1 MNIPAQKN
9 RLNRL
14 IRITVIMLTSIY
26 ATSLAAETP
35 QEITVVY
42 SVDSVPFQYRDVQ
55 GKPNG
60 IIIDHWKLWSEKTGI
75 TVKFIEAPWNKTLTM
90 TRDGKADA
98 HAGLFFNEAR
108 DKFLDY
114 GVALTKTDT
123 HVFYHK
129 SVEIPEDI
137 SKLSA
142 YRIGVLAGDF
152 VEGYLKKRVKPD
164 AIVGLS
170 GYEEIM
176 AQLKSGELKVF
187 AADTATGLFYLAQ
200 AGLLAKFKYDR
211 SAPLYQNDW
220 HVASAEGNAG
230 MLALINQGMDL
241 ITADEKKKITR
252 RWVSGTPGE
261 ASDAIIVAISNN
273 YAPFSTISV
282 DGKPVGYLVD
292 LWREWADRVG
302 KPVRFRASSW
312 TDSMMAIKS
321 GEADIQSG
329 LFRDRQREGWLDF
342 SNSFYQIESALYFKS
357 SKTET
362 VGMKKL
368 SGQRVGL
375 IKDSYQAAEVKQ
387 NHPDIEIIE
396 FEDIDE
402 LLTALLREQVTAVVT
417 EIPQMTAVLNR
428 LGLVGSV
435 QHGEVLYNNKLYAAV
450 QKGNSQLLTLVNTG
464 LAAIPQDL
472 LNEIEEQWIPHGL
485 DWLSVMLWVAPFIIG
500 VLLIAT
506 FVLIANRRL
515 GKEIGERKKVQ
526 KDLVEAREKALAATQ
541 AKSEFLANMSHEIR
555 TPMNAIIGL
564 THLALKTDLNNRQ
577 RDYMQKSYR
586 AAHNLLGIIN
596 DILDFSKIEA
606 DKLDIENID
615 FDIRDVLDNLSE
627 VAGVKAGESGL
638 EFLIDFPLSL
648 PFNLTG
654 DPLRLGQ
661 VLLNLV
667 NNAVKFTKH
676 GEIKLSIEEQSR
688 SGNKVSLRFV
698 VSDTGIGMTAE
709 QKNKLFKAFSQ
720 ADTSTSRQY
729 GGTGLGLTIS
739 KRLVEMMGG
748 KIGVD
753 SEAGK
758 GSQFWFVAEFGV
770 GKSKDRKSR
779 LMPASLNHMKILIV
793 DDNPASREILARY
806 LEVFQ
811 FEYSMVSSGEE
822 AIYELERAS
831 TEDPYRLVLMDWHMP
846 GGMDG
851 IETSRKI
858 KLHKGLTNIPAVII
872 VSSYGREELLRE
884 SHKEGLE
891 GCLVKP
897 VSDSTLLDSIIEAF
911 HLDEDQATSGSDIDS
926 DGVAALAGAR
936 LLLVE
941 DNEINQQVARE
952 LLEQSGIQV
961 SIADNGA
968 LAVAAV
974 KRNDYDGVLM
984 DIQMPVMDGYEAA
997 REIRKD
1003 KQFNEL
1009 PIIAMT
1015 ANAMASDREKA
1026 IEAGM
1031 NDHIAKPID
1040 VKEMFTVLEKWVSV
1054 PESDT
1059 AGFASPVAESR
1070 HHSGELLA
1078 TADKTAPPL
1087 PVLAGIDT
1095 DNGLARVAGNA
1106 RLYRNILIKFRDS
1119 QSDVAEQINLA
1130 LTNGDNKTAERHAHT
1145 LKGVAANIGAEA
1157 VRDQAGALEAAIKQ
1171 GAATD
1176 DLLATV
1182 RATMS
1187 ELVVTL
1193 SILDKSDGEVVESNR
1208 SDIDISSF
1216 KPLLQELM
1224 ALIEQDDA
1232 DAIDFLDTI
1241 KNQTTG
1247 ANSIAG
1253 ITRLE
1258 ELLGEYDFEQA
1269 TQALDKIIQDLD
1281 KG

>member
-1 MNIPAQKN
+1 MG
-9 RLNRL
+9 LF
-14 IRITVIMLTSIY
+14 
-26 ATSLAAETP
+26 ATSLAATTP
-35 QEITVVY
+35 QEISVVY
-42 SVDSVPFQYRDVQ
+42 SVDSVPFQYTDEQ

-75 TVKFIEAPWNKTLTM
+75 SVKFIEAPWSKTLTM

-129 SVEIPEDI
+129 SVEIPEEI

-164 AIVGLS
+164 AIVGLP

-176 AQLKSGELKVF
+176 TQLKSGELKVF

-220 HVASAEGNAG
+220 NVASAEGNAE
-230 MLALINQGMDL
+230 MLDLINQGMNL
-241 ITADEKKKITR
+241 ITTDEKKKITR

-292 LWREWADRVG
+292 LWQEWADRVG
-302 KPVRFRASSW
+302 KPIRFRASSW
-312 TDSMMAIKS
+312 TDSLMAIKS

-329 LFRDRQREGWLDF
+329 LFRDQQREVWLDF
-342 SNSFYQIESALYFKS
+342 SDSFYQIESALFFKS

-362 VGMKKL
+362 VDIRQL

-375 IKDSYQAAEVKQ
+375 IQGSYQAAEVKQ
-387 NHPDIEIIE
+387 NHPGIKITE

-402 LLTALLREQVTAVVT
+402 LLTALLREQVAAVVT

-435 QHGEVLYNNKLYAAV
+435 KQGDVLYSNKLYAAV
-450 QKGNSQLLTLVNTG
+450 QKGNSKLLTLVNTG
-464 LAAIPQDL
+464 LAAIPQES
-472 LNEIEEQWIPHGL
+472 LNDIQEQWMPRGL
-485 DWLSVMLWVAPFIIG
+485 DWRSVLIWVAPFIIG

-515 GKEIGERKKVQ
+515 GREISERKRVQ
-526 KDLVEAREKALAATQ
+526 MDLVDAREKALAATH
-541 AKSEFLANMSHEIR
+541 AKSDFLANMSHEIR

-564 THLALKTDLNNRQ
+564 THLALKTDLNTRQ

-586 AAHNLLGIIN
+586 AAQSLLGIIN

-606 DKLDIENID
+606 DKLDMENID
-615 FDIRDVLDNLSE
+615 FDLRDVLDNLSE

-648 PFNLTG
+648 PVNLAG

-667 NNAVKFTKH
+667 NNAVKFTKQ
-676 GEIKLSIEEQSR
+676 GEIKLSIEELSR

-698 VSDTGIGMTAE
+698 VSDTGIGMTTE

-748 KIGVD
+748 EIGVD

-758 GSQFWFVAEFGV
+758 GSQFWFVAKFGL
-770 GKSKDRKSR
+770 GKARDRKSR
-779 LMPASLNHMKILIV
+779 VMPESLNHMKILIV

-806 LEVFQ
+806 LEAFQ

-822 AIYELERAS
+822 AICELERAS

-851 IETSRKI
+851 LEASRRI
-858 KLHKGLTNIPAVII
+858 KQHPGLVNIPAVII

-884 SHKEGLE
+884 SQKEGLE

-897 VSDSTLLDSIIEAF
+897 VSDSTLLDCIVEAF
-911 HLDEDQATSGSDIDS
+911 YLDQDQNRAGTGPDS
-926 DGVAALAGAR
+926 DSVTGLAGAR

-961 SIADNGA
+961 SIAENGEQ
-968 LAVAAV
+968 AVAAI
-974 KRNDYDGVLM
+974 KQNDYDGVLM
-984 DIQMPVMDGYEAA
+984 DIQMPIMDGYEAT
-997 REIRKD
+997 REIRKFS
-1003 KQFNEL
+1003 QYNGL

-1040 VKEMFTVLEKWVSV
+1040 VKEMFAVLEKWVTV
-1054 PESDT
+1054 PEL
-1059 AGFASPVAESR
+1059 FARSVAESR
-1070 HHSGELLA
+1070 RQSDAQQA
-1078 TADKTAPPL
+1078 TAGKAAPAL
-1087 PVLAGIDT
+1087 PGLPGIDT
-1095 DNGLARVAGNA
+1095 YAGLARVAGNV
-1106 RLYRNILIKFRDS
+1106 RLYLNILIKFRDS
-1119 QSDVAEQINLA
+1119 QSDAAERIKVALND
-1130 LTNGDNKTAERHAHT
+1130 GDRKSAERHAHT
-1145 LKGVAANIGAEA
+1145 LKGVAANVGAET
-1157 VRDQAGALEAAIKQ
+1157 VQEQAGTLEVAIKQ

-1176 DLLATV
+1176 DLLEIV
-1182 RATMS
+1182 RDTMS

-1193 SILDKSDGEVVESNR
+1193 SVLDKADGEVIESMR
-1208 SDIDISSF
+1208 SDVDLNSL
-1216 KPLLQELM
+1216 KLLLEELKQ
-1224 ALIEQDDA
+1224 LIEQDDA

-1241 KNQTTG
+1241 NNQKIG
-1247 ANSIAG
+1247 ANSIVG
-1253 ITRLE
+1253 ITRLQD
-1258 ELLGEYDFEQA
+1258 LLGEYDFEQA
-1269 TQALDKIIQDLD
+1269 KQALDNIIQDLE
-1281 KG
+1281 KS

>member
-1 MNIPAQKN
+1 MTINDLIN
-9 RLNRL
+9 RT
-14 IRITVIMLTSIY
+14 IRVTVFLLVGWF
-26 ATSLAAETP
+26 ATSLAAAVP
-35 QEITVVY
+35 DEITVVY
-42 SVDSVPFQYRDVQ
+42 SVDSVPFQYTDDQ

-75 TVKFIEAPWNKTLTM
+75 AVKFIAAPWNKTLTM
-90 TRDGKADA
+90 TRDGEVDA
-98 HAGLFFNEAR
+98 HAGLFFNKAR

-129 SVEIPEDI
+129 SVEIPEAI

-152 VEGYLKKRVKPD
+152 VEDYLKKRVKPD
-164 AIVGLS
+164 AIVGLP

-176 AQLKSGELKVF
+176 EQLKSGELKVF

-200 AGLLAKFKYDR
+200 AGLLAKFKYER

-220 HVASAEGNAG
+220 HVASAEGNTE
-230 MLALINQGMDL
+230 MLELINQGMNL

-292 LWREWADRVG
+292 LWRDWAERVG

-312 TDSMMAIKS
+312 ADSLAAIKS

-329 LFRDRQREGWLDF
+329 LFRDQQREAWLDF
-342 SNSFYQIESALYFKS
+342 SDSFYEIESALYSKS
-357 SKTET
+357 SKTA
-362 VGMKKL
+362 L
-368 SGQRVGL
+368 SDIRQLNGQRVGL
-375 IKDSYQAAEVKQ
+375 IKDSYQEAEIKL
-387 NHPDIEIIE
+387 NHPDIQIAE

-402 LLTALLREQVTAVVT
+402 LLTALLREQITAVVA
-417 EIPQMTAVLNR
+417 EVPQMTAVLNR
-428 LGLVGSV
+428 LGLVGSI
-435 QHGEVLYNNKLYAAV
+435 QQGDVLYSNKLYAAV
-450 QKGNSQLLTLVNTG
+450 QKGNDQLLGLVNAG
-464 LAAIPQDL
+464 LAAISQET
-472 LNEIEEQWIPHGL
+472 LNDIQERWIPHGL
-485 DWLSVMLWVAPFIIG
+485 DWSSVLIWVVPFVMG
-500 VLLIAT
+500 VLLIVA

-515 GKEIGERKKVQ
+515 GREISERKRIQ
-526 KDLVEAREKALAATQ
+526 MDLVDARERALAATH
-541 AKSEFLANMSHEIR
+541 AKSDFLANMSHEIR

-586 AAHNLLGIIN
+586 AAQNLLGIIN

-606 DKLDIENID
+606 DKLDMENID
-615 FDIRDVLDNLSE
+615 FDLRDVLDNLSE

-667 NNAVKFTKH
+667 NNAVKFTKQ
-676 GEIKLSIEEQSR
+676 GEIKLSIEEASR
-688 SGNKVSLRFV
+688 SDNKVSLRFV

-748 KIGVD
+748 EIGVD

-758 GSQFWFVAEFGV
+758 GSQFWFVAEFGL
-770 GKSKDRKSR
+770 GKAKERKSR
-779 LMPASLNHMKILIV
+779 MMPDSLNQMKILIV

-806 LEVFQ
+806 LEAFQ

-822 AIYELERAS
+822 AIFELERAS

-851 IETSRKI
+851 IEASRRI
-858 KLHKGLTNIPAVII
+858 KQHPGLTNIPAVII
-872 VSSYGREELLRE
+872 VSSYGREDLLRE
-884 SHKEGLE
+884 SQKEGLE

-897 VSDSTLLDSIIEAF
+897 VSDSTLLDSIVEAF
-911 HLDEDQATSGSDIDS
+911 YLELDHNGTDTEADLDS
-926 DGVAALAGAR
+926 EMSLAGAR

-961 SIADNGA
+961 SIAENGEQ
-968 LAVAAV
+968 AVAAV
-974 KRNDYDGVLM
+974 KQNDYDGVLM
-984 DIQMPVMDGYEAA
+984 DIQMPVMDGYEAT

-1003 KQFNEL
+1003 SQYSDL

-1026 IEAGM
+1026 IESGM

-1040 VKEMFTVLEKWVSV
+1040 VADMFMVLKKWITV
-1054 PESDT
+1054 PEV
-1059 AGFASPVAESR
+1059 FARSVAESR
-1070 HHSGELLA
+1070 RHYDVQQT
-1078 TADKTAPPL
+1078 TADDTPPPL
-1087 PVLAGIDT
+1087 PELQGVDT
-1095 DNGLARVAGNA
+1095 CAGLARVAGNV

-1119 QSDVAEQINLA
+1119 QSDVAEQIQQA
-1130 LTNGDNKTAERHAHT
+1130 LSRGDSKTAERYAHT

-1157 VRDQAGALEAAIKQ
+1157 IQEQAGALEAAIKQ
-1171 GAATD
+1171 GTATD
-1176 DLLATV
+1176 DLLVIT
-1182 RATMS
+1182 RSTMS
-1187 ELVVTL
+1187 ELLVTL
-1193 SILDKSDGEVVESNR
+1193 SVLDKSDGEVAVGKQG
-1208 SDIDISSF
+1208 DIDIKSL
-1216 KPLLQELM
+1216 KPLLQALKQ
-1224 ALIEQDDA
+1224 LIEDDDS
-1232 DAIDFLDTI
+1232 DAVELLETI
-1241 KNQTTG
+1241 KNQM
-1247 ANSIAG
+1247 AG
-1253 ITRLE
+1253 VSAIPDISRLDD
-1258 ELLGEYDFEQA
+1258 LLGEYDFEQA
-1269 TQALDKIIQDLD
+1269 KEVVDTIIQGLE
-1281 KG
+1281 K

>member
-1 MNIPAQKN
+1 VIN
-9 RLNRL
+9 R
-14 IRITVIMLTSIY
+14 IIHVIAFLL
-26 ATSLAAETP
+26 AGLFVTSLSAALP
-35 QEITVVY
+35 QEIRVVY
-42 SVDSVPFQYRDVQ
+42 SVDSVPFQYTDKQ
-55 GKPNG
+55 GQPNG
-60 IIIDHWKLWSEKTGI
+60 IIIDHWKLWSEKTGV
-75 TVKFIEAPWNKTLTM
+75 TVKFIEASWNQTLTM

-98 HAGLFFNEAR
+98 HAGLFFNKAR

-164 AIVGLS
+164 AIIGLP

-200 AGLLAKFKYDR
+200 AGLLAKFKYER
-211 SAPLYQNDW
+211 AAPLYQNDW
-220 HVASAEGNAG
+220 HVASADGNAG
-230 MLALINQGMDL
+230 MLKLINQGMNL

-261 ASDAIIVAISNN
+261 ASDAIIIAISNN

-312 TDSMMAIKS
+312 TDSLMAIKS

-329 LFRDRQREGWLDF
+329 LFRDQHRETWLDF
-342 SNSFYQIESALYFKS
+342 SDSFYQIESALYFKS

-362 VGMKKL
+362 TGLQQLGGK
-368 SGQRVGL
+368 RVGL
-375 IKDSYQAAEVKQ
+375 IQGSYQAAEVKQ
-387 NHPDIEIIE
+387 NYPDIAIIE

-402 LLTALLREQVTAVVT
+402 LLTALLREQVAAVVT
-417 EIPQMTAVLNR
+417 EVPQMTAVLNR
-428 LGLVGSV
+428 LGLAGSV
-435 QHGEVLYNNKLYAAV
+435 RQGDVLYSNKLYAAV
-450 QKGNSQLLTLVNTG
+450 QKGNNQLLTLVNSG
-464 LAAIPQDL
+464 LAAIPQES
-472 LNEIEEQWIPHGL
+472 LNDIQDQWIPQGL
-485 DWLSVMLWVAPFIIG
+485 DWRSVLIWVVPFVIG
-500 VLLIAT
+500 VLLIAA
-506 FVLIANRRL
+506 FVLVANRRL
-515 GKEIGERKKVQ
+515 GKEIGERKRVQ
-526 KDLVEAREKALAATQ
+526 TDLVVAREKALAATQ

-586 AAHNLLGIIN
+586 AAQSLLGIIN

-606 DKLDIENID
+606 DKLDMENID
-615 FDIRDVLDNLSE
+615 FDLRDVLDNLSE

-667 NNAVKFTKH
+667 NNAVKFTKQ
-676 GEIKLSIEEQSR
+676 GEIKLSIEEVSR
-688 SGNKVSLRFV
+688 SEHKANLRFV
-698 VSDTGIGMTAE
+698 VSDTGIGMTEE
-709 QKNKLFKAFSQ
+709 QRSKLFKAFSQ

-748 KIGVD
+748 EIGVD
-753 SEAGK
+753 SEAGT
-758 GSQFWFVAEFGV
+758 GSQFWFVAAFGL
-770 GKSKDRKSR
+770 GKAKERKSR
-779 LMPASLNHMKILIV
+779 VMPESLSHMKILIV

-806 LEVFQ
+806 LEAFQ
-811 FEYSMVSSGEE
+811 FNYSMVASGEE
-822 AIYELERAS
+822 AICELERAS

-851 IETSRKI
+851 IEASRRI
-858 KLHKGLTNIPAVII
+858 KQHAELVNIPAVII
-872 VSSYGREELLRE
+872 VSSYGREELLHE
-884 SHKEGLE
+884 SQKEGLQ

-897 VSDSTLLDSIIEAF
+897 VSDSTLLDCIVEAF
-911 HLDEDQATSGSDIDS
+911 YLDQDQNGVGTEMDSGITA
-926 DGVAALAGAR
+926 GLVGAR

-952 LLEQSGIQV
+952 LLEQSGVLV
-961 SIADNGA
+961 SIAENGEQ
-968 LAVAAV
+968 AVAAV
-974 KRNDYDGVLM
+974 KQNEYDGVLM
-984 DIQMPVMDGYEAA
+984 DIQMPVMDGYEAT

-1003 KQFNEL
+1003 SQYSEL

-1015 ANAMASDREKA
+1015 ANAMASDRDMA

-1040 VKEMFTVLEKWVSV
+1040 VKEMFAVLGKWITVSGALASSV
-1054 PESDT
+1054 T
-1059 AGFASPVAESR
+1059 ESR
-1070 HHSGELLA
+1070 RHSGEQRA
-1078 TADKTAPPL
+1078 TADDTTPSL
-1087 PVLAGIDT
+1087 PALAGIDT
-1095 DNGLARVAGNA
+1095 YSGLARVAGNK
-1106 RLYRNILIKFRDS
+1106 RLYRRILIRFRDS
-1119 QSDVAEQINLA
+1119 QCDAADQIKQA
-1130 LTNGDNKTAERHAHT
+1130 LTTGDSKTAERHAHT

-1157 VRDQAGALEAAIKQ
+1157 IQEQAGALELAIKQ
-1171 GAATD
+1171 GEDTA
-1176 DLLATV
+1176 DLLGTLKQV
-1182 RATMS
+1182 MS
-1187 ELVVTL
+1187 EMQVTL
-1193 SILDKSDGEVVESNR
+1193 AVLNIPDSEVVAGKR
-1208 SDIDISSF
+1208 DDIDIESL
-1216 KPLLQELM
+1216 KPLLEKLRQ
-1224 ALIEQDDA
+1224 LIADDDS
-1232 DAIDFLDTI
+1232 DAVDMLDTI
-1241 KNQTTG
+1241 KTRH
-1247 ANSIAG
+1247 AG
-1253 ITRLE
+1253 MNLIHEIPQLE
-1258 ELLGEYDFEQA
+1258 ALLGEYEFEQA
-1269 TQALDKIIQDLD
+1269 LVVLDKISHDLD
-1281 KG
+1281 AEQDRQA